1 MDSAPIPDTRVS
13 SVSRRDGTRGHTDS
27 EPAQDSRAKGA
38 LRESDQRFCA
48 MADAAPIMIWMSGA
62 DMLCNFFNEPW
73 LAFTGRTTEQELGN
87 GWAEGV
93 HPDDVQRC
101 LEVYTSSFEAR
112 RSFSMST
119 D

>member
-27 EPAQDSRAKGA
+27 EPAQDSGAKGA

-62 DMLCNFFNEPW
+62 DMLCNFFN
-73 LAFTGRTTEQELGN
+73 
-87 GWAEGV
+87 
-93 HPDDVQRC
+93 
-101 LEVYTSSFEAR
+101 
-112 RSFSMST
+112 
-119 D
+119 